1 MCIESLNCFRDQDA
15 FPLEQI
21 VEEVAMPIIHSLI
34 HKLEDAFHCSP
45 VLAAFSV
52 FNLDYMPDSLH
63 ELTDYGNVCFKKIYR
78 LVYSCAYY

>member
-1 MCIESLNCFRDQDA
+1 MCIESLNCFRDQDV

-52 FNLDYMPDSLH
+52 FNLDSVPDSLH
-63 ELTDYGNVCFKKIYR
+63 
-78 LVYSCAYY
+78 